1 VFIVIPQFLVTALAS
16 LIFAIFEPDKS
27 VLHGHHPATGQPV
40 HTPPPANST
49 ISPSAADLAFLEDP
63 ELGMRSVGVFVREV
77 FSGGLEGLRKRA
89 EEERDDGTNSVAI
102 IFRVGGV
109 AALVAFVLT
118 YRLSRDLRRKAIS
131 AG

>member
-1 VFIVIPQFLVTALAS
+1 LVTALAS

-49 ISPSAADLAFLEDP
+49 ITPSTADLAFLEDH
-63 ELGMRSVGVFVREV
+63 ELGMRSVGLFMREV
-77 FSGGLEGLRKRA
+77 VSGGLEGLRKRA
-89 EEERDDGTNSVAI
+89 EEEERDDGTNSVAI